1 MRLYTP
7 VQHISRETRATQ
19 VQITANSKDYTV
31 PTNSTVYI
39 SAACLHVNPAVWGP
53 DALSFRPTRWL
64 SDDGSIMQPPRSSFI
79 PWSAG
84 PRVCPGRKMAEVEFV
99 AVMMTIFRSYSMTPV
114 VEPGET
120 LEMAR
125 ESLKAVMADSQPRLT
140 LQMNKPRDVTLR
152 WEKR

>member
-1 MRLYTP
+1 
-7 VQHISRETRATQ
+7 
-19 VQITANSKDYTV
+19 
-31 PTNSTVYI
+31 
-39 SAACLHVNPAVWGP
+39 
-53 DALSFRPTRWL
+53 
-64 SDDGSIMQPPRSSFI
+64 
-79 PWSAG
+79 
-84 PRVCPGRKMAEVEFV
+84 MAEVEFV